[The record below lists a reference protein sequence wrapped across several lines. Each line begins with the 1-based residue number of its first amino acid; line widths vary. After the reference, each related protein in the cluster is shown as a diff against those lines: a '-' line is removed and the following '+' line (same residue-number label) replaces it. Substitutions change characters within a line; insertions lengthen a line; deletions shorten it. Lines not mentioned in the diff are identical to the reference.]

1 MKRAPNI
8 ARGRRPRWA
17 GLLVWLGLLWHGVAA
32 AQVLSSPLGPSPSGV
47 PAGPVHGQGPGVHS
61 PLSPIAPLKPRTDVV
76 AWSVLTDVSTRVEQ
90 RRLVPVFPP
99 AVQALDGRTVRVQG
113 FMMPL
118 EPGESQ
124 RHFLL
129 SSVPLT
135 CAFCIPGGPESLV
148 EVRAREPVR
157 YTQGA
162 VVVQGRLRAL
172 TQDPQGLYYRLTEA
186 TAVK

>member
-1 MKRAPNI
+1 M
-8 ARGRRPRWA
+8 
-17 GLLVWLGLLWHGVAA
+17 
-32 AQVLSSPLGPSPSGV
+32 
-47 PAGPVHGQGPGVHS
+47 HS